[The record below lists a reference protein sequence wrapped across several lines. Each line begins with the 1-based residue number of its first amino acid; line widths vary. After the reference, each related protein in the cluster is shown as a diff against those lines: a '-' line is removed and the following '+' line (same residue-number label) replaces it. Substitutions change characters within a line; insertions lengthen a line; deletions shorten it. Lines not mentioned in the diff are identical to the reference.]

1 MRFAVVK
8 ERSRSSVL
16 KGEGVPLMLWDAEVG
31 L

>member
-16 KGEGVPLMLWDAEVG
+16 KGEGVLSATNVEGW
-31 L
+31 